1 MLASLFRYI
10 VAFILFVL
18 AGCGGGSE
26 TKPGALSGEAM
37 GKANI
42 LSNSNIEAS
51 TTLLLQSER
60 RIGRTKFEYTFKVQL
75 HNSGPAI
82 QSALVKLV
90 GAGDGTTIIKPTV
103 KFGALNAG
111 VTGLSLDELI
121 VQHERTLPFD
131 QAALRWLVTTI
142 PESGTEDLPGAD
154 ADRDGVRDDIGNYIT
169 NKYGTTPSLRTAL
182 MQLALGLQSSTV
194 ATTDSQ
200 RAAADTQRLEAGRC
214 LFSAAGSAP
223 NASRLADEIK
233 SQHFDNESRI
243 RAEFRF
249 RAWMAGR
256 AMEITTSPSGAC
268 K

>member
-1 MLASLFRYI
+1 MLANLFRYI
-10 VAFILFVL
+10 VAFIFFML

-26 TKPGALSGEAM
+26 NKPGALLGEHV
-37 GKANI
+37 GKPNI
-42 LSNSNIEAS
+42 LSASNTEYS

-60 RIGRTKFEYTFKVQL
+60 RIGRTKFEYKFKVQL
-75 HNSGPAI
+75 TNSGAAI
-82 QSALVKLV
+82 QSASVKLV

-103 KFGALNAG
+103 NFGALNAG

-121 VQHERTLPFD
+121 VQHERTIPFD
-131 QAALRWLVTTI
+131 LAALKWLVTTI
-142 PESGTEDLPGAD
+142 PESGTDDLAGAD
-154 ADRDGVRDDIGNYIT
+154 ANGDGVRDDIGNYIT
-169 NKYGTTPSLRTAL
+169 NKYGSTPSLRTAL

-194 ATTDSQ
+194 ATTDFQ

-214 LFSAAGSAP
+214 LFSVAGSAP
-223 NASRLADEIK
+223 NASKLADEIK

-256 AMEITTSPSGAC
+256 TMEITTSPSGAC